1 MTKRKNIQFISYI
14 IITTFILCIPV
25 FALGSAKIRFSFRSE
40 SENYGRVEIKNGI
53 FIMVPNADYGQ
64 VSLYWLLIKKEK
76 HKIILLILSNRF
88 IG

>member
-1 MTKRKNIQFISYI
+1 MDNLNDEKKNIQFISYI

-25 FALGSAKIRFSFRSE
+25 FALGSAKIRVSFRSE

-64 VSLYWLLIKKEK
+64 VSLY
-76 HKIILLILSNRF
+76 
-88 IG
+88 